1 MTVAGRGPAG
11 RALRGLKMPKIV
23 DHARR
28 REEIAALTVRV
39 IRTEGSASATIRRIA
54 TAGGFSIGV
63 LGHYFKDKDDLVAF
77 AFQWM
82 AKQSF
87 KDLDAAVAA
96 AEPGLARL
104 RAAMEFMVPAPGEA
118 SFMAVW
124 VSLWDGALKN
134 PALARVHRDY
144 YARWRRH
151 LRRHLGEAVRQ
162 GEIGPLYSSN
172 DAVDLLSAV
181 IDGLWIG
188 VTFEPG
194 RYPSRRRRELVTA
207 ALRDL
212 LGAP

>member
-1 MTVAGRGPAG
+1 
-11 RALRGLKMPKIV
+11 MPKIV

-54 TAGGFSIGV
+54 LEGGFSVGV
-63 LGHYFKDKDDLVAF
+63 LGHYFRDKDDLVGF

-82 AKQSF
+82 ATQTF
-87 KDLDAAVAA
+87 KDLDAVVARS
-96 AEPGLARL
+96 EPGLARL
-104 RAAMEFMVPAPGEA
+104 RAAMEFMVPAAGAP

-151 LRRHLGEAVRQ
+151 LRRYVAAAVRR
-162 GEIGPLYSSN
+162 GEIAPPPSLGN
-172 DAVDLLSAV
+172 AVDLLSAA

-188 VTFEPG
+188 VTFDPG
-194 RYPSRRRRELVTA
+194 RYPLRRRRELVA
-207 ALRDL
+207 QALEAV
-212 LGAP
+212 LGAR

>member
-1 MTVAGRGPAG
+1 
-11 RALRGLKMPKIV
+11 MPKIV
-23 DHARR
+23 DHTRR

-54 TAGGFSIGV
+54 TEGGFSIGV

-82 AKQSF
+82 ATQSF
-87 KDLDAAVAA
+87 KELDVAVAA
-96 AEPGLARL
+96 AAPGLGRL
-104 RAAMEFMVPAPGEA
+104 RAAMGFMVPAPGEP
-118 SFMAVW
+118 SFIAVW

-134 PALARVHRDY
+134 PALARVHRAY

-151 LRRHLGEAVRQ
+151 LRRYVREAVVQ
-162 GEIGPLYSSN
+162 GEIAPLESSDN
-172 DAVDLLSAV
+172 AVDLLSAV

-194 RYPSRRRRELVTA
+194 RYPLRRRRELVSR
-207 ALRDL
+207 ALRDV
-212 LGAP
+212 LGAD

>member
-1 MTVAGRGPAG
+1 
-11 RALRGLKMPKIV
+11 MPKIV

-54 TAGGFSIGV
+54 TEGGFSIGV

-82 AKQSF
+82 ATQSF
-87 KDLDAAVAA
+87 KELDVAVAA

-104 RAAMEFMVPAPGEA
+104 RAAMGFMVPAPGEP
-118 SFMAVW
+118 SFIAVW
-124 VSLWDGALKN
+124 LSLWDGALKN
-134 PALARVHRDY
+134 PALARVHRAY

-151 LRRHLGEAVRQ
+151 LRRYVREAVVQ
-162 GEIGPLYSSN
+162 GEIAPLESSDN
-172 DAVDLLSAV
+172 AVDLLSAV

-194 RYPSRRRRELVTA
+194 RYPLRRRRELVSR
-207 ALRDL
+207 ALRDV
-212 LGAP
+212 LGAD

>member
-1 MTVAGRGPAG
+1 
-11 RALRGLKMPKIV
+11 MPKIV
-23 DHARR
+23 DHTRR

-54 TAGGFSIGV
+54 TEGGFSIGV

-82 AKQSF
+82 ATQSF
-87 KDLDAAVAA
+87 KELDVAVAA
-96 AEPGLARL
+96 AAPGLGRL
-104 RAAMEFMVPAPGEA
+104 RAAMGFMVPAPGEP
-118 SFMAVW
+118 SFIAVW

-134 PALARVHRDY
+134 PALARVHRAY

-151 LRRHLGEAVRQ
+151 LRRYVREAVVQ
-162 GEIGPLYSSN
+162 GEIAPLESSDN
-172 DAVDLLSAV
+172 AVDLLSAV

-194 RYPSRRRRELVTA
+194 RYPFRRRRELVSR
-207 ALRDL
+207 ALRDV
-212 LGAP
+212 LGAD

>member
-1 MTVAGRGPAG
+1 
-11 RALRGLKMPKIV
+11 MPKIV
-23 DHARR
+23 DHDRR

-54 TAGGFSIGV
+54 TEGGFSIGV

-77 AFQWM
+77 AFRWM
-82 AKQSF
+82 ATQSF

-96 AEPGLARL
+96 AGPGLARL
-104 RAAMEFMVPAPGEA
+104 RTAMEFMVPAPGEP

-144 YARWRRH
+144 YSRWRRH
-151 LRRHLGEAVRQ
+151 LRRYVGEAVRQ
-162 GEIGPLYSSN
+162 REIAPPGSS
-172 DAVDLLSAV
+172 DSAVDLLSAV
-181 IDGLWIG
+181 VDGLWIG

-194 RYPSRRRRELVTA
+194 RYPARRRRELIA
-207 ALRDL
+207 QALRDV
-212 LGAP
+212 LGAA